1 MGTLVFAFCGFFVS
15 GADAKLYNN
24 ASQVVLLRHGNR
36 TVMTMSNN
44 YKGPTEDFAMVVP
57 VPVVLQKEQVKTL
70 APNVFDH
77 IDQLSAPRLVE
88 YWERDPCEP
97 EAYPEEKV
105 MKKGKVAGAP
115 RREAA
120 GDAELGVKIEAKFEV
135 GEYQILILSAKE
147 AGGLDTWL
155 HQHKYKIPEG
165 AAGALAPYIRE
176 QMKFFVA
183 KVNIQKVKHDENG
196 LVVLSP
202 LRFDFEASEL
212 RLPVRLGLLNAE
224 SKQDLI
230 VYVLSQNSRYEVAN
244 YRTVAIPTNLDVLD
258 EVRHSFAQFYAELFD
273 ATLKQY
279 GGRAVVT
286 EYAWDTGSCDP
297 CPTPPL
303 GPSEIATLGG
313 DVAFGM
319 GQQEKEEPVFR
330 GRRPGGG
337 GFMRMILTRLHT
349 RYDKQTLSDDLVFKE
364 APPMMGGREG
374 VQQTVVGQGAYANN
388 FQARY
393 IIRHYWQGKVA
404 CEHPVWGRWG
414 GPPGTPAWQT
424 SQPPAAAARNLANT
438 PRGKVTLKKVV
449 ATPVPGLG
457 LAGIHRPEHK

>member
-1 MGTLVFAFCGFFVS
+1 
-15 GADAKLYNN
+15 
-24 ASQVVLLRHGNR
+24 
-36 TVMTMSNN
+36 
-44 YKGPTEDFAMVVP
+44 
-57 VPVVLQKEQVKTL
+57 
-70 APNVFDH
+70 
-77 IDQLSAPRLVE
+77 
-88 YWERDPCEP
+88 
-97 EAYPEEKV
+97 
-105 MKKGKVAGAP
+105 
-115 RREAA
+115 
-120 GDAELGVKIEAKFEV
+120 
-135 GEYQILILSAKE
+135 
-147 AGGLDTWL
+147 
-155 HQHKYKIPEG
+155 
-165 AAGALAPYIRE
+165 
-176 QMKFFVA
+176 
-183 KVNIQKVKHDENG
+183 
-196 LVVLSP
+196 P

-286 EYAWDTGSCDP
+286 EYAWHTDSCDP

-303 GPSEIATLGG
+303 NPSEIATLGG
-313 DVAFGM
+313 DVVFGM
-319 GQQEKEEPVFR
+319 GAQQEQQPAFR
-330 GRRPGGG
+330 GRRPG

-393 IIRHYWQGKVA
+393 IIRHYWSGKVA

-414 GPPGTPAWQT
+414 GPPGTPRWQT
-424 SQPPAAAARNLANT
+424 SQAPAAAARNLANT

-449 ATPVPGLG
+449 ATPVPALG
-457 LAGIHRPEHK
+457 LAGIRRPEHK